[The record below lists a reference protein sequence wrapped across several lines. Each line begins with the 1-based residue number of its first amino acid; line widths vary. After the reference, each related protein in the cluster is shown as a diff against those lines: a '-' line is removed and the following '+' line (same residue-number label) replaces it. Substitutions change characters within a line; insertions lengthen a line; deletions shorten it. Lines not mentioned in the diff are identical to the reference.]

1 MARRSHVNSGTH
13 VMTDEAGQ
21 YAHLNGISRPLI
33 SRRTARANMG
43 AVQSIRTLKTEFPF
57 AAYRFKTDGKSLFMG
72 YEQIEG
78 KKQKGT
84 LLDTTI
90 AKGQLAWDDII
101 GAQLKEFDYK
111 ADLAVRW
118 HVAGADS
125 PIVID
130 PQIAFGTPIV
140 DGAPTWVIKE
150 RWEAGES
157 IDDIAYDFRLKKND
171 VRKALEF
178 EGVEAPHT
186 TAERG

>member
-1 MARRSHVNSGTH
+1 
-13 VMTDEAGQ
+13 
-21 YAHLNGISRPLI
+21 
-33 SRRTARANMG
+33 
-43 AVQSIRTLKTEFPF
+43 
-57 AAYRFKTDGKSLFMG
+57 MG

-171 VRKALEF
+171 VRKTLEF